1 MHKYS
6 HACVHTYRKDL
17 AFSHIPIHILW
28 IPFSLTFTHTHRHTH
43 SHSHILCSRFSVSR
57 QLTVF
62 SVCLSQAISLLLF
75 GGLHAQNFPI
85 SLLNIAMFNR
95 IIIAY
100 FIPLA
105 DGKSSWSVPQFL
117 CLRVCSWCKLKF
129 VSFYYLFWP
138 NKSNCICWEEHHQHQ
153 IDIH

>member
-6 HACVHTYRKDL
+6 HACVHAYRKDL

-28 IPFSLTFTHTHRHTH
+28 IPFSLTLTHTHTH

-62 SVCLSQAISLLLF
+62 SVCLSQAISLLFF

-85 SLLNIAMFNR
+85 SLLNTAMFNR